1 MTTWQHDSVPHN
13 SDARGMKY
21 EFAKAWMGAGLQTF
35 NARKVRGPI
44 PPEHAQDGTP

>member
-1 MTTWQHDSVPHN
+1 MPYPGIQTRPFLVVFLGT
-13 SDARGMKY
+13 
-21 EFAKAWMGAGLQTF
+21 GLQTF